1 MSYPADQIAAL
12 KGYCSKI
19 SLLTEGGQPYLL
31 LEGLQ
36 LPNGCD
42 PASCDALLRP
52 WQGAEGY
59 PSQLFYSV
67 QVKSSYARNWNV
79 FNVRLCERNWFAFSW
94 RVSLSSPM
102 LADILVG
109 HLTGFIKEG

>member
-31 LEGLQ
+31 LESLQ

-59 PSQLFYSV
+59 PSQLFFQFRSSRPTRVIGTYSM
-67 QVKSSYARNWNV
+67 S
-79 FNVRLCERNWFAFSW
+79 
-94 RVSLSSPM
+94 VSANGIGLRSPG
-102 LADILVG
+102 A
-109 HLTGFIKEG
+109 